1 MSWISFSSA
10 VPEETA
16 PTFTS
21 RRIRG
26 GSESVFSK
34 SKKLI
39 GQMLVDAGVLSQDDL
54 DSCLREQKLSKQKLG
69 NILISRELV
78 TEDQFLSVL
87 SRQLKVKRLNFKN
100 FQPNPGL
107 KDILPETEA
116 AKLHVVPL
124 FKKGSLLM
132 VAMRDPTD
140 IASIDSVERITRL
153 EVEPVICNA
162 SELDFITVAVYGRKF
177 TEEEEII
184 PDFEDVDVESES
196 EEATGKEDLNITSL
210 QSMAEDAPVIKFV
223 NSILLQAL
231 NKRASDV
238 HINPKEDRIDLRY
251 RIDGELKEFASPP
264 KKFFLPLVS
273 RIKLISN
280 LDISV
285 NRVPQ
290 DGRFTYRVRDKE
302 ISVRTSTLPTI
313 YGEKIVLRL
322 HVQSSHGLSLDQ
334 LGMGEK
340 EREVLEKALIKP
352 YGMILATGPT
362 GSGKSTLLY
371 SLIERICSPNIN
383 IVTLEDPVESRLPE
397 VTQVQLNAKAGMTF
411 ASGLRSIL
419 RQDPDVIMV
428 GEIRDVETAKIGIQ
442 AAMTGHKVLS
452 TLHTNDAS
460 GAVSRFI
467 EMGIE
472 PFLISSTLLA
482 VVAQR
487 LVRKL
492 CPYCVEPYEPD
503 LTQLRTVIKSPPPGQ
518 KIHFFRSKGCP
529 NCEHMGYKGRV
540 GVYEVLQVD
549 NTIKELILKR
559 ASAFAIKQKAVQTG
573 KLRTLKMDAAFKVLQ
588 GVTSLQE
595 YLTVAI

>member
-1 MSWISFSSA
+1 M
-10 VPEETA
+10 
-16 PTFTS
+16 
-21 RRIRG
+21 
-26 GSESVFSK
+26 FSK
-34 SKKLI
+34 SKKFI
-39 GQMLVDAGVLSQDDL
+39 GQMLVDAGLLSQEAL
-54 DSCLREQKLSKQKLG
+54 DTSLGEQKQTRQKLG
-69 NILISRELV
+69 SILINKKLV
-78 TEDQFLSVL
+78 SEDQFLSVL
-87 SRQLKVKRLNFKN
+87 SSQLKVKRLNIKN
-100 FQPNPGL
+100 FKPNPDL
-107 KDILPETEA
+107 KDILPEAEA
-116 AKLHVVPL
+116 ARLRVVPL
-124 FKKGSLLM
+124 FRKGSLLM

-140 IASIDSVERITRL
+140 IVGIDAVEHVTRL

-162 SELDFITVAVYGRKF
+162 EELDAITTAIYGRTF
-177 TEEEEII
+177 SDSEGEEII
-184 PDFEDVDVESES
+184 TEFEDDDVDVEAEP
-196 EEATGKEDLNITSL
+196 EKEAAVDDLNITSL
-210 QSMAEDAPVIKFV
+210 QSMAEDAPVIKIV

-238 HINPKEDRIDLRY
+238 HISPKEDRIELRY
-251 RIDGELKEFASPP
+251 RIDGDLKPFPAPP
-264 KKFFLPLVS
+264 KKYFLSLVS

-313 YGEKIVLRL
+313 FGEKVVLRL
-322 HVQSSHGLSLDQ
+322 HVQTSRGISLDQ

-340 EREVLEKALIKP
+340 ERELLENALIKP

-383 IVTLEDPVESRLPE
+383 IVTLEDPVETRLPE
-397 VTQVQLNAKAGMTF
+397 VTQVQLNPKAGMTF

-428 GEIRDVETAKIGIQ
+428 GEIRDMETAKIGIQ
-442 AAMTGHKVLS
+442 ASMTGHKVLS
-452 TLHTNDAS
+452 TLHTNDAA

-472 PFLISSTLLA
+472 PFLISSTLLV

-487 LVRKL
+487 LVRRL
-492 CPYCVEPYEPD
+492 CPHCVEPYEPD
-503 LTQLRTVIKSPPPGQ
+503 ATQLHAVIKSPPPGQ
-518 KIHFFRSKGCP
+518 KIHFFQSKGCHQ
-529 NCEHMGYKGRV
+529 CEHSGYKGRV
-540 GVYEVLQVD
+540 GVYEVLQID
-549 NTIKELILKR
+549 NTIKDLILKR

-595 YLTVAI
+595 YLTVAM